1 MAKVKIVSN
10 LSNDVMTITGG
21 WLKAHGTA
29 VIEAW
34 EAPILEN
41 LYGNKMF
48 VSGTV
53 EEEPKPTKK
62 TKK

>member
-21 WLKAHGTA
+21 WLKAHGTT

-41 LYGNKMF
+41 LYGNKVF